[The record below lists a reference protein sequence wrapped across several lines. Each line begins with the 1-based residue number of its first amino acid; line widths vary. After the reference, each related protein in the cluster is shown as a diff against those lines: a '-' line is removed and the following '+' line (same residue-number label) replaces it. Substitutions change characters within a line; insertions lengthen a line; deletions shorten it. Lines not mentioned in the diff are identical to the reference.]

1 MHGDPELGAV
11 LRELRTARKLTLAA
25 VARRAGCAESLLS
38 QVETG
43 RRQLQ
48 PWLAECLDTIYGTG
62 SALAGV
68 LRRAYPG
75 SLPTKANAALSDDV
89 LLVCLPQKG
98 LAMPVS
104 RRELL
109 TALGVG
115 ALGGAMLGSLDEAL
129 RSVAPT
135 RYVLVELEQS
145 LTGFHALARAVPP
158 THLIDSL
165 TGQVAVID
173 ILRRRGSTSMRHDLA
188 ILQSRYAESLSWMCE
203 EAGNLHGSLFWTDRA
218 SQWAQTV
225 NWLPMVTYTFVRR
238 SMMAISFMGDG
249 LRAAESAS
257 YVLEMP
263 GAPARIKGLAA
274 KQMGFGYALA
284 GQADDSAR
292 ALDLAMQFFDRAQG
306 DDEIALGQRSVV
318 SDDLLAIFQ
327 ATCDVYRG
335 FGEAAIA
342 TLEPRLPVIFKASPR
357 THTITCAKLAHAYA
371 NIGQP
376 EKACRLMLQTFD
388 AAEAVG
394 SLSARSEL
402 RRALPVLGNW
412 PNRPDV
418 QKVRHR
424 FGVS

>member
-135 RYVLVELEQS
+135 RDVLVELEQS

-158 THLIDSL
+158 THLID
-165 TGQVAVID
+165 
-173 ILRRRGSTSMRHDLA
+173 
-188 ILQSRYAESLSWMCE
+188 SLSWMCE